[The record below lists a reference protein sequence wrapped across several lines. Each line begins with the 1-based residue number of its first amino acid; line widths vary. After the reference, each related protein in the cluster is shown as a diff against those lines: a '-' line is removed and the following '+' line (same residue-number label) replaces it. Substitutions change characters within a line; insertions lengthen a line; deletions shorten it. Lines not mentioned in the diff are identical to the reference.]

1 MAAHLCL
8 QACNKWACI
17 LLGRGCGCFSSSGN
31 YTEKGASSCL
41 CLQDRYYREKL
52 GMHRLQPDSKRA
64 VVQSYI
70 EGLHW
75 VLEYYYR

>member
-1 MAAHLCL
+1 MHPCWAVAAAVSNGGSNSSFH
-8 QACNKWACI
+8 
-17 LLGRGCGCFSSSGN
+17 CF
-31 YTEKGASSCL
+31 
-41 CLQDRYYREKL
+41 QDRYYREKL

-75 VLEYYYR
+75 VLEYYYRWGQM